1 MIVTLALLAQ
11 IAVAPATSADT
22 TMRAASATPT
32 WTPHRVYD
40 TRTGTFTDL
49 EAMARDLAQADVV
62 MIGEQHDDPGT
73 HAMERAVLEVVG
85 RRHAHVVLALEMFE
99 RDVQPTVDGYL
110 AGRLP
115 EDSLMAEG
123 RPWPNYV
130 SDYRP
135 LVEWARAE
143 HWPVIAG
150 NIPRA
155 LASAVAKHGLAVID
169 TLSGEPRR
177 WAAADI
183 ACPHD
188 AYFER
193 FAATMREHIPG
204 DDADARDAAL
214 ERYYQAQCIKDETM
228 AESVVRV
235 RQVSGGAPP
244 LVIHVNGSF
253 HSDAHLGTAARI
265 SRRLPD
271 AVVRVISAIPVADLD
286 AITVTPED
294 AAEGDYMIYTLAPA
308 R

>member
-1 MIVTLALLAQ
+1 MIVTLAVLAQ
-11 IAVAPATSADT
+11 IAVAVPPPADT
-22 TMRAASATPT
+22 SLPAAVATPI

-40 TRTGTFTDL
+40 TRADRFIDL
-49 EAMARDLAQADVV
+49 EAMAQDLARADVV
-62 MIGEQHDDPGT
+62 MFGEQHDDPGT
-73 HAMERAVLEVVG
+73 HAMERVVLETVG
-85 RRHAHVVLALEMFE
+85 RRRGDVILALEMFE
-99 RDVQPTVDGYL
+99 RDVQSTLDGYL
-110 AGRLP
+110 VGRLP
-115 EDSLMAEG
+115 EDSLMTDA
-123 RPWPNYV
+123 RPWPNYA

-155 LASAVAKHGLAVID
+155 LASAVAQHGLAVID
-169 TLSGEPRR
+169 TLSGEPRQ
-177 WAAADI
+177 WVATDI
-183 ACPHD
+183 SCPHD

-228 AESVVRV
+228 AESVVRA
-235 RQVSGGAPP
+235 RAGDQPAP

-286 AITVTPED
+286 VITVTPED
-294 AAEGDYMIYTLAPA
+294 AAEGDYLIYTLAPA